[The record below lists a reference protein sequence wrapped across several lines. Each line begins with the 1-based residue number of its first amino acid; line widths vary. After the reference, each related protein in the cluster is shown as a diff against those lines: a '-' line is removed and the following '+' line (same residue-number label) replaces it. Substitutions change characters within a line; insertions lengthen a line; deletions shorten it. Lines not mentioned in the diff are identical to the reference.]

1 MSSVNDDF
9 LEKYDEAITKGLRD
23 GSLRDNQAHTEA
35 ALCKLLKRY
44 SHEIPDISDERF
56 HKTFRQ
62 IDAVDND
69 APDEKGGLMD
79 MAIWN
84 LLYPCNLFWKVRTA
98 FFTKEEVADESN

>member
-1 MSSVNDDF
+1 MSSVNDEF
-9 LEKYDEAITKGLRD
+9 LEKYDEAITEGLRD
-23 GSLRDNQAHTEA
+23 GSLRGNQAHTES

-69 APDEKGGLMD
+69 ALDEKGGLMD

-84 LLYPCNLFWKVRTA
+84 LLYPCNLFWNLRTQ
-98 FFTKEEVADESN
+98 FFAPKEVTDGGS